1 MKTSNQAS
9 QPAGSDRDSMGEHE
23 SQPISFFTG
32 RPIDPAYSA
41 TCPCC
46 GAAVIPGEKCLSCGE
61 LAPQASIALH
71 PSLTP
76 EMPAG
81 FASEPV
87 EHPKSARE
95 WLQDALGRYQV
106 THIHS
111 SIREALKVMDITE
124 NQPVEQGEQT
134 LDKDCKCCGYPC
146 RGFLCDYCFRE
157 RLMDSFH
164 QCKTKPST
172 TAPSQ
177 PELGRG
183 NVCRRCGFGVVE
195 NGRNCLVCISV
206 PDHTAN
212 LMSQAAAKITELQQQ
227 LAQKVEELQND
238 LVLSGHE
245 RNILKNSLVQCGCKQ
260 DPQCPDQWYNSRAEK
275 AEQQLV
281 QIRETEVSVHSNPL
295 AALKDLLTVN
305 AALRLDNAQK
315 DKRIAELESGTS

>member
-1 MKTSNQAS
+1 
-9 QPAGSDRDSMGEHE
+9 
-23 SQPISFFTG
+23 
-32 RPIDPAYSA
+32 
-41 TCPCC
+41 
-46 GAAVIPGEKCLSCGE
+46 
-61 LAPQASIALH
+61 
-71 PSLTP
+71 
-76 EMPAG
+76 MPAG

-111 SIREALKVMDITE
+111 SIREALKVMDSTE
-124 NQPVEQGEQT
+124 NQPVEQGEQKEGFYETLDRKCWENSGTAQLLRERPENLHDYQGCVNAPKMQPSPSAPSQPELPSEPELQGEQT

>member
-1 MKTSNQAS
+1 MAKTSEKRCTCMAMDHDPNCAIHS
-9 QPAGSDRDSMGEHE
+9 AEVHREIANSLRYA
-23 SQPISFFTG
+23 TG
-32 RPIDPAYSA
+32 
-41 TCPCC
+41 
-46 GAAVIPGEKCLSCGE
+46 
-61 LAPQASIALH
+61 ASIALH

-81 FASEPV
+81 FAPELEEQDNGAEELNVAQGYDEGCYDIPAPSEP
-87 EHPKSARE
+87 E
-95 WLQDALGRYQV
+95 L
-106 THIHS
+106 
-111 SIREALKVMDITE
+111 
-124 NQPVEQGEQT
+124 QGEQT

-227 LAQKVEELQND
+227 LAQK
-238 LVLSGHE
+238 
-245 RNILKNSLVQCGCKQ
+245 
-260 DPQCPDQWYNSRAEK
+260 
-275 AEQQLV
+275 
-281 QIRETEVSVHSNPL
+281 
-295 AALKDLLTVN
+295 
-305 AALRLDNAQK
+305 
-315 DKRIAELESGTS
+315 DKRIAELESGKS